1 MTSRLRRA
9 AAVAAVLVAI
19 LAYSAPTAPAAEVR
33 FSNWIVFGNLHLKK
47 LNQDVVLPRG
57 SAFNGVLD
65 TTTGRLIG
73 HVTVPRFTSRLIVL
87 GAVPADATIDL
98 VEAAPA
104 SARVVLGGT
113 TTIDGE
119 ASAFVYIRRLQSPL
133 LPLNLVS
140 GQCRTSAPLVL
151 PLHYS
156 GPPDFVNGF
165 TFRGT
170 TTIPALRG
178 CGLSTPLLTLFMS
191 GPDNRFSIT
200 IKPPPAG

>member
-9 AAVAAVLVAI
+9 AVVVAVLAAI
-19 LAYSAPTAPAAEVR
+19 LAYSAPTAAAAEIR
-33 FSNWIVFGNLHLKK
+33 FTNWVVSGNLHLKK
-47 LNQDVVLPRG
+47 LNQDVVLPPG

-65 TTTGRLIG
+65 TTTSRLTG
-73 HVTVPRFTSRLIVL
+73 HVTVPRFTSRLRVL
-87 GAVPADATIDL
+87 GTVPADATIDL

-113 TTIDGE
+113 TTIDGS
-119 ASAFVYIRRLQSPL
+119 ASAFVFIRRLQSPL

-140 GQCRTSAPLVL
+140 SQCRTSAPVVL
-151 PLHYS
+151 PLRYS

-170 TTIPALRG
+170 TTIPPLTR
-178 CGLSTPLLTLFMS
+178 CGLATSLLTLFMS
-191 GPDNRFSIT
+191 GPDNGFSIN
-200 IKPPPAG
+200 IKPPPAR